1 VTRINQS
8 CLEQMPSFPD
18 VLLCGLTALAI
29 CGCVGLPLSRRL
41 VAQPALAW
49 GLAPALGWAVFSA
62 LALPVLT
69 ALGWS
74 RSHVVMVCGVTV
86 VGGAVAFFRGS
97 TRTDNSPAPPIWA
110 FAAAGF
116 LAALPALGIWPK
128 LGDGGLALAAP
139 LFDHSKIAIIDDIV
153 RLGLPVGNPFFGG
166 AEASPGLAYYY
177 LWHFSAAV
185 FAALL
190 GTNGWEADIALT
202 WFTAF
207 ASLSLMMGL
216 AVGLS
221 GKRYAAPVVLIL
233 SLAGSLAPVLR
244 FLGPD
249 LLGRLLSPTPPP
261 QSWIYQA
268 TWIPQHLASACC
280 VVLAVLILTR
290 LDRAR
295 VPLLAIVV
303 AAGFESSAWVGGVI
317 FGAAALAIG
326 LMLLLGAKGVR
337 GRISLLA
344 KATTAAVLAAAIT
357 YPFLRDELAATVA
370 RHLGSPIAFYPYK
383 VFGPI
388 FSDPVRR
395 LLDLPGYWVILL
407 VIALPAIY
415 MTGAAAMFGALKD
428 RQQTPTTRALIAVL
442 ALLAA
447 ASLGI
452 PWLFASTIANNDLG
466 WDGILPGILVL
477 TAFAAAGLS
486 RWLAAAPVRAIV
498 AIACLAAGIPGGL
511 AVVANNATG
520 LKPPSAAAFAETP
533 EMWAAVRRH
542 TAPDERIANNPLFFA
557 DTVLWPVNISWAL
570 FANRR
575 SCFAGWNLAR
585 AFVPLPEPELD
596 RLEGLFDRVFA
607 GDGSPQDI
615 DEIATSYG
623 CSVVVLTARDGAWR
637 HDPFADNP
645 HFQLVDQQVDGWRI
659 YRVVGA
665 PREAP

>member
-1 VTRINQS
+1 
-8 CLEQMPSFPD
+8 MPSLPD
-18 VLLCGLTALAI
+18 VLLCGLTAFAI
-29 CGCVGLPLSRRL
+29 CGCVGLPLSRWL
-41 VAQPALAW
+41 VEQPALAW
-49 GLAPALGWAVFSA
+49 ALAPALGWAVFSA

-69 ALGWS
+69 VLGWS
-74 RSHVVMVCGVTV
+74 RPHVMVVCGVAV
-86 VGGAVAFFRGS
+86 VGGAVTFFRGS
-97 TRTDNSPAPPIWA
+97 THADNSSATPIWA
-110 FAAAGF
+110 FVAAGF
-116 LAALPALGIWPK
+116 LAVLPALGIWPK
-128 LGDGGLALAAP
+128 LGDGGLMLAAP

-190 GTNGWEADIALT
+190 GTTGWVADIALT
-202 WFTAF
+202 WFAAF
-207 ASLSLMMGL
+207 ASLTLMMGL

-221 GKRYAAPVVLIL
+221 GKRRAAPLVLML
-233 SLAGSLAPVLR
+233 SLAASAAPVLR
-244 FLGPD
+244 FFFGPD
-249 LLGRLLSPTPPP
+249 LLGRLLSPTQPP
-261 QSWIYQA
+261 QSWIFQA
-268 TWIPQHLASACC
+268 TWVPQHLASACC
-280 VVLAVLILTR
+280 VVLAALILAR

-317 FGAAALAIG
+317 FGAAALGIG
-326 LMLLLGAKGVR
+326 LMLLFAANGVR

-344 KATTAAVLAAAIT
+344 KAAASVLLAAAVA
-357 YPFLRDELAATVA
+357 YPFLRDELAATAA
-370 RHLGSPIAFYPYK
+370 RHLGSPIAFHPYQ
-383 VFGPI
+383 VFGPL

-395 LLDLPGYWVILL
+395 LFDLPGYWVILL
-407 VIALPAIY
+407 VIAFPAIY
-415 MTGAAAMFGALKD
+415 IMGAAAMLGALRD
-428 RQQTPTTRALIAVL
+428 RQQAPTTRVLIVTL
-442 ALLAA
+442 ALLTA

-466 WDGILPGILVL
+466 WRGVLPGVLVL
-477 TAFAAAGLS
+477 TAFAAAGLAG
-486 RWLAAAPVRAIV
+486 WLATAPVRTIAAV
-498 AIACLAAGIPGGL
+498 ACLAVGIPGGL
-511 AVVANNATG
+511 VVIAGNAVG
-520 LKPPSAAAFAETP
+520 IKQPSAAAFAETP

-557 DTVLWPVNISWAL
+557 ETVQWPVNISWAL

-607 GDGSPQDI
+607 GDGSPQDV
-615 DEIATSYG
+615 DEIATNYG
-623 CSVVVLTARDGAWR
+623 CRAVVLTARDGAWR

-645 HFQLVDQQVDGWRI
+645 HFHLVDQQTGSWRI
-659 YRVVGA
+659 YRVVVA
-665 PREAP
+665 PP